1 MPISSQARRS
11 GWAIVLKVVPLDHHL
26 GLMSLQWPI
35 LLSFS
40 CNTEVSGQR
49 LLRNLVSAIL
59 IDYLNNFVVKI
70 LQLVLCTFSHIQHLK
85 VKFIL
90 IFVILA

>member
-11 GWAIVLKVVPLDHHL
+11 GWAIVLKAVPLDHHL

-40 CNTEVSGQR
+40 CKTEVSGQR
-49 LLRNLVSAIL
+49 LLRNLHSTIL
-59 IDYLNNFVVKI
+59 IGYLNNFVVKI
-70 LQLVLCTFSHIQHLK
+70 LQLALCTFSHIQHPK
-85 VKFIL
+85 VKLIL